1 MGTDSSTPSYFADLV
16 HSLSAVN
23 WPDGLDVHPI
33 DAPTGLAP
41 NALAFAADVT
51 AGPGK
56 HDRGTGRL
64 IFLDDPSEPTGW
76 GGRTRA
82 IIFAQSPIEAL
93 MGVHDE
99 LAHVA
104 WSWLTESL
112 ALAGAFYEHPAAT
125 VTRVV
130 SVGFGDLAAQ
140 GRGSQI
146 EVRASWSPTSSD
158 GKPHAEAWARC
169 VLHLAGFEIL
179 PEGVAAMGV

>member
-1 MGTDSSTPSYFADLV
+1 MSTESSTPRHFADLV
-16 HSLSAVN
+16 DSVASID
-23 WPDGLDVHPI
+23 WPGGIDVRAI

-93 MGVHDE
+93 MGGHDE

-112 ALAGAFYEHPAAT
+112 AVAGASYEHPAAT

-130 SVGFGDLAAQ
+130 SVGFGDLASQ

-158 GKPHAEAWARC
+158 GRPHAEAWARF
-169 VLHLAGFEIL
+169 VLHLAGFETL
-179 PEGVAAMGV
+179 PEGVAAMGL

>member
-1 MGTDSSTPSYFADLV
+1 MTIDSTSPTFFADLV
-16 HSLSAVN
+16 ESVANVQ
-23 WPDGLDVHPI
+23 WPDGLDVHQI
-33 DAPTGLAP
+33 DAPQGLAP

-64 IFLDDPSEPTGW
+64 IFLDDPSEPEGW

-82 IIFAQSPIEAL
+82 IIFAQSPIEPL
-93 MGVHDE
+93 MGGHDE
-99 LAHVA
+99 LAQVA

-112 ALAGAFYEHPAAT
+112 EQSAALYTHPAAT

-130 SVGFGDLAAQ
+130 SVGFGELAPQ

-146 EVRASWSPTSSD
+146 EVRASWSPSSSD
-158 GKPHAEAWARC
+158 AKPHAEAWARF
-169 VLHLAGFEIL
+169 VLHVAGFEIL
-179 PEGVAAMGV
+179 PEGVASMGL

>member
-1 MGTDSSTPSYFADLV
+1 MGTESSAPAYFAELV
-16 HSLSAVN
+16 ASVSAIE
-23 WPDGLDVHPI
+23 WPEGLDVHPI

-41 NALAFAADVT
+41 SALAFAADVT

-76 GGRTRA
+76 GGRGRV

-93 MGVHDE
+93 MGGHDE

-112 ALAGAFYEHPAAT
+112 MLAGASYEHPSAT

-130 SVGFGDLAAQ
+130 SVGFGDLASQ

-158 GKPHAEAWARC
+158 GRPHAEAWARF

-179 PEGVAAMGV
+179 PDGVVAMGV

>member
-1 MGTDSSTPSYFADLV
+1 MGADSSTPQYFSDLV
-16 HSLSAVN
+16 DSVSSLE
-23 WPDGLDVHPI
+23 WPDGLDVHAI

-93 MGVHDE
+93 MGGHDE

-112 ALAGAFYEHPAAT
+112 AEAGASYEHPAAT

-158 GKPHAEAWARC
+158 GKPHAEAWARF

-179 PEGVAAMGV
+179 PEGVAAMGL

>member
-1 MGTDSSTPSYFADLV
+1 MVTDSSTPRYFADLV
-16 HSLSAVN
+16 DSVSSLT
-23 WPDGLDVHPI
+23 WPDGLDVRAI

-51 AGPGK
+51 AGPGM

-64 IFLDDPSEPTGW
+64 IFLDDPSEPSGW

-82 IIFAQSPIEAL
+82 IIFAQSPIEPL
-93 MGVHDE
+93 MGGHDE
-99 LAHVA
+99 LSHVA

-112 ALAGAFYEHPAAT
+112 AEAGASYDHPAAT

-130 SVGFGDLAAQ
+130 SVGFGDLSAQ

-158 GKPHAEAWARC
+158 ARPHAEAWARF

-179 PEGVAAMGV
+179 PEGVSAMGL

>member
-1 MGTDSSTPSYFADLV
+1 MGIDSSTPHYFEELV
-16 HSLSAVN
+16 DSVSAIH
-23 WPDGLDVHPI
+23 WPEGLDVHPI

-41 NALAFAADVT
+41 NVLAFAADVT

-64 IFLDDPSEPTGW
+64 IFLDDPSEPAGW

-82 IIFAQSPIEAL
+82 IIFAQSPIEPL
-93 MGVHDE
+93 MGGHDE

-112 ALAGAFYEHPAAT
+112 AMAGASYDHPAAT

-130 SVGFGDLAAQ
+130 SVGFGELSAQ

-146 EVRASWSPTSSD
+146 EVRASWSPSSSD
-158 GKPHAEAWARC
+158 AKPHAEAWARF
-169 VLHLAGFEIL
+169 VLHLAGFDVL
-179 PEGVAAMGV
+179 PDGVSAMGL

>member
-1 MGTDSSTPSYFADLV
+1 MNNESASPHYFADLV
-16 HSLSAVN
+16 SSVESIE
-23 WPDGLDVHPI
+23 WPTGLDVHPI
-33 DAPTGLAP
+33 DAPQGLAP

-64 IFLDDPSEPTGW
+64 IFLDDPSEPEGW

-82 IIFAQSPIEAL
+82 IIFAQSPIEPL
-93 MGVHDE
+93 MGGHDE
-99 LAHVA
+99 LAQVA

-112 ALAGAFYEHPAAT
+112 EHANAPYVHPAAT

-130 SVGFGDLAAQ
+130 SVGFGELAPQ

-158 GKPHAEAWARC
+158 ARPHAEAWARF
-169 VLHLAGFEIL
+169 VLHVAGFEVL
-179 PEGVAAMGV
+179 PDGVVSMGL